1 MSLRRIRPAV
11 AADHQAFVRLFPE
24 LEVDDPILD
33 QAKFD
38 RELVP
43 TMIVVEA
50 GEGAPEPDRVVG
62 YSYFQIMKDLAYVR
76 HIVTAPEVRRTGVGR
91 ALMAAVAERARAAG
105 CTSWCLNV
113 MRGNVAARALYE
125 SVGLAAAFDTK
136 ALHLDWAC
144 VDAAPEPDMRNT
156 HVTARLIEP
165 DDDALVE
172 TTLALVSGQLATK
185 RAFGGRVL
193 MGLFDGDT
201 VVAGTVFD
209 PTFPGAYPFRA
220 ARPDLAFALLR
231 AIRRY
236 ARPSDLHVKV
246 VSEDQPAIADAL
258 IAAGARVVHDI
269 VNMKGALPAPE
280 ALSPL
285 TADR

>member
-1 MSLRRIRPAV
+1 M
-11 AADHQAFVRLFPE
+11 AADHPAFVRLFPE
-24 LEVDDPILD
+24 LGVDDPILD

-50 GEGAPEPDRVVG
+50 GEGAPEPGRVVG
-62 YSYFQIMKDLAYVR
+62 YTYFQVIKELAYVR

-91 ALMAAVAERARAAG
+91 MLMAAVVERARTAG

-113 MRGNVAARALYE
+113 MRGNAAARALYE
-125 SVGLAAAFDTK
+125 SVGLAVAFETK

-144 VDAAPEPDMRNT
+144 VDDVQNT

-165 DDDALVE
+165 DDDPHVE
-172 TTLALVSGQLATK
+172 TTLNLVSGQLAHT
-185 RAFGGRVL
+185 RDRGGRVL
-193 MGLFDGDT
+193 MGLFDGET

-209 PTFPGAYPFRA
+209 PSFPGAYPFRA
-220 ARPDLAFALLR
+220 ARPELAFALLR
-231 AIRRY
+231 AIRPH

-246 VSEDQPAIADAL
+246 VSEGQPAIADAL

-269 VNMKGALPAPE
+269 VNMKGALPP
-280 ALSPL
+280 LSEN
-285 TADR
+285 R